1 MPYKKQKAI
10 RSNKKDVI
18 CDLMTDLSL
27 TNYANV
33 LVILKRK
40 NSEDKP
46 LLLKGIIVVW
56 VWLCESGS
64 EIKKTAYGY

>member
-1 MPYKKQKAI
+1 MPYKKQTAI

-18 CDLMTDLSL
+18 YDLMADLIL

-46 LLLKGIIVVW
+46 L
-56 VWLCESGS
+56 S
-64 EIKKTAYGY
+64 

>member
-1 MPYKKQKAI
+1 MA
-10 RSNKKDVI
+10 
-18 CDLMTDLSL
+18 DLIL

-64 EIKKTAYGY
+64 EIKETAYGY